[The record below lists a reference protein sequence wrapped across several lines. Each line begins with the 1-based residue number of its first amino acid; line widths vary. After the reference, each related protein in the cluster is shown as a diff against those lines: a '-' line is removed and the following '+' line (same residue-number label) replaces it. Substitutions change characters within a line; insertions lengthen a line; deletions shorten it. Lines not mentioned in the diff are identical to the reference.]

1 MRKNKIRKKRDM
13 WKTCIQVK
21 KEKKNVE
28 DKANKISNYKN
39 LKEKKNIALQIILQ
53 LFFHNC
59 NVIVLWV
66 EEKKMG
72 VYV

>member
-28 DKANKISNYKN
+28 DKANKI
-39 LKEKKNIALQIILQ
+39 LKKK
-53 LFFHNC
+53 F
-59 NVIVLWV
+59 
-66 EEKKMG
+66 
-72 VYV
+72 